1 MTTYKADYLSVL
13 EQCMAAPQLDQA
25 DNATLDPAD
34 NKAIITVAPYPDM
47 ACGDKLV
54 MYWSG
59 IDAQGALYRHEVSR
73 FVSEAQV
80 GRAMVFCVG
89 GAHIAALDG
98 GSLEVYYALYSAL
111 LCEPVESRRL
121 YLNVGDVRPALLP
134 LVVDDAVGGT
144 LDPDRVAEGVRI
156 TIKPYARMA
165 VGDRVLLS
173 WTGVTP
179 QASFDDT
186 LKVEFFAVGGELS
199 FWVDPDCI
207 APNLGAAVTVSYCV
221 ERKGQAS
228 RFSEP
233 VQLLIGPLERGPLLP
248 PTVLEADEG
257 WLDLQDAIDGVTV
270 VIDNAQAEEG
280 ELVYLKC
287 DGEHFNHRDDREIS
301 REMAGQPLVFIVPYR
316 FWREHRD
323 LTVRVA
329 YSVER
334 LDDVSQQSEATLVQ
348 VQS

>member
-1 MTTYKADYLSVL
+1 MTIYEADNLNIA
-13 EQCMAAPQLDQA
+13 EQYMVAPQLDQA
-25 DNATLDPAD
+25 DNSVLDPAE

-54 MYWSG
+54 LSWSG
-59 IDAQGALYRHEVSR
+59 IDAEGVAYRHEVSR

-80 GRAMVFCVG
+80 GRAVVFCVS
-89 GAHIAALDG
+89 AVHIAALDG
-98 GSLEVYYALYSAL
+98 GSLEVYYTLYSARL
-111 LCEPVESRRL
+111 REPVESGRL
-121 YLNVGDVRPALLP
+121 CLNVGDVRHDLLP
-134 LVVDDAVGGT
+134 AIVNDAVGGT
-144 LDPDRVAEGVRI
+144 LDPDRVAEGARI
-156 TIKPYARMA
+156 TIRPYARMA

-173 WTGVTP
+173 WAGGTT
-179 QASFDDT
+179 QASFNDT
-186 LKVEFFAVGGELS
+186 LNIESFAVGGELS
-199 FWVDPDCI
+199 FWVSPDCI
-207 APNLGAAVTVSYCV
+207 APNLGTAVTISYCV
-221 ERKGQAS
+221 EQKGQEPRS
-228 RFSEP
+228 SEP
-233 VQLLIGPLERGPLLP
+233 AQLLIGPLERGPLLP
-248 PTVLEADEG
+248 PSVLEADEG

-287 DGEHFNHRDDREIS
+287 DGEHFSHRDDREIS

-323 LTVRVA
+323 LTIRVA

-334 LDDVSQQSEATLVQ
+334 LDDVSQQSEVTLVQ

>member
-1 MTTYKADYLSVL
+1 MTTYEADNLNVV
-13 EQCMAAPQLDQA
+13 EHCMAAPQLDQA
-25 DNATLDPAD
+25 DNAMLDPSD
-34 NKAIITVAPYPDM
+34 NKAIITVSPYPDM

-54 MYWSG
+54 MFWSG
-59 IDAQGALYRHEVSR
+59 IDSEGVAYRHEVSR

-80 GRAMVFCVG
+80 GRAIVFCVS
-89 GAHIAALDG
+89 AVHIAALDG
-98 GSLEVYYALYSAL
+98 GSLEVYYTLYTARL
-111 LCEPVESRRL
+111 QEPVASGRL
-121 YLNVGDVRPALLP
+121 YLNVGDVRPDLLP
-134 LVVDDAVGGT
+134 VIVNDAVGGT
-144 LDPDRVAEGVRI
+144 LDPDRVGEGARV
-156 TIKPYARMA
+156 TIRPYARMA
-165 VGDRVLLS
+165 AGDRVLLS
-173 WTGVTP
+173 WAGVTP
-179 QASFDDT
+179 QASFNDT
-186 LKVEFFAVGGELS
+186 LQIESFAVGGELS
-199 FWVDPDCI
+199 FWVSPDCI
-207 APNLGAAVTVSYCV
+207 APNLGAAVTISYCV
-221 ERKGQAS
+221 EQNGHAS

-233 VQLLIGPLERGPLLP
+233 ARLLIGPLERGPLLP
-248 PTVLEADEG
+248 PAVLEADEG
-257 WLDLQDAIDGVTV
+257 RLDLQDAIDGVTV

-348 VQS
+348 VHS

>member
-1 MTTYKADYLSVL
+1 MTIYEADNLNTAEQYL
-13 EQCMAAPQLDQA
+13 AAPQLDQA
-25 DNATLDPAD
+25 DNSVLDPAE
-34 NKAIITVAPYPDM
+34 NKAIVTVAPYPDM

-54 MYWSG
+54 MSWSG
-59 IDAQGALYRHEVSR
+59 IDTEGVAYRHEVSR
-73 FVSEAQV
+73 FVSDAQV
-80 GRAMVFCVG
+80 GRTVVFCVS
-89 GAHIAALDG
+89 AVHIAALDG
-98 GSLEVYYALYSAL
+98 GSLEVYYTLYSARL
-111 LCEPVESRRL
+111 RKPVESGRS
-121 YLNVGDVRPALLP
+121 YLNVGDVRHDLLP
-134 LVVDDAVGGT
+134 AIVNDAVGGT
-144 LDPDRVAEGVRI
+144 LDPDRVAEGARI
-156 TIKPYARMA
+156 TIRPYARMA

-173 WTGVTP
+173 WAGGTT
-179 QASFDDT
+179 QASFNDS
-186 LKVEFFAVGGELS
+186 LNIESFAVGGELS
-199 FWVDPDCI
+199 FWVSADCI
-207 APNLGAAVTVSYCV
+207 APNLGTAVTISYCV
-221 ERKGQAS
+221 EQKGQEP

-248 PTVLEADEG
+248 PSVLEVDEG

-287 DGEHFNHRDDREIS
+287 DGEHFSHRDDREIS

-334 LDDVSQQSEATLVQ
+334 LDDVSQQSEVTLVQ

>member
-1 MTTYKADYLSVL
+1 MTTYEADNLNVV

-25 DNATLDPAD
+25 DKAMLDPSD

-54 MYWSG
+54 MFWSG
-59 IDAQGALYRHEVSR
+59 IDSEGVAYRHEVSR

-80 GRAMVFCVG
+80 GRAIVFCVS
-89 GAHIAALDG
+89 AVHIAALDG
-98 GSLEVYYALYSAL
+98 GSLEVYYTLYTARL
-111 LCEPVESRRL
+111 QEPVESGRL
-121 YLNVGDVRPALLP
+121 YLNVGDARPDLLP
-134 LVVDDAVGGT
+134 VIVNDAVGGT
-144 LDPDRVAEGVRI
+144 LDPDRVAEGARV
-156 TIKPYARMA
+156 TIRPYARMA
-165 VGDRVLLS
+165 AGDRVLLS
-173 WTGVTP
+173 WAGVTP
-179 QASFDDT
+179 WASFNDT
-186 LKVEFFAVGGELS
+186 LKIESFAVGGELS
-199 FWVDPDCI
+199 FWVSPDCI
-207 APNLGAAVTVSYCV
+207 APNLGAAVTISYCV
-221 ERKGQAS
+221 EQKGQAS
-228 RFSEP
+228 RFSESA
-233 VQLLIGPLERGPLLP
+233 QLLIGALERGPLLP

-287 DGEHFNHRDDREIS
+287 DGEHFSHRDDREVT

-334 LDDVSQQSEATLVQ
+334 LDDVSQQSEVTLVQ
-348 VQS
+348 VHS

>member
-1 MTTYKADYLSVL
+1 MATYEADSLNVV

-25 DNATLDPAD
+25 DNATLDPSD
-34 NKAIITVAPYPDM
+34 NKAIVTVTPYPHM

-54 MYWSG
+54 MFWSG
-59 IDAQGALYRHEVSR
+59 IDSEGVAYRHEVSR

-80 GRAMVFCVG
+80 GRAIVFCVS
-89 GAHIAALDG
+89 AVHIAALDG
-98 GSLEVYYALYSAL
+98 GSLEVYYTLYTARL
-111 LCEPVESRRL
+111 RGPVESGRL
-121 YLNVGDVRPALLP
+121 YLSVGDARPDLLP
-134 LVVDDAVGGT
+134 VIVNDAVGGT
-144 LDPDRVAEGVRI
+144 LDPDRVTEGARV
-156 TIKPYARMA
+156 TIRPYARMA
-165 VGDRVLLS
+165 AGDRVLLS
-173 WTGVTP
+173 WAGVTP
-179 QASFDDT
+179 QASFNDT
-186 LKVEFFAVGGELS
+186 LKIESFAVGGELS
-199 FWVDPDCI
+199 FWVSPDCI
-207 APNLGAAVTVSYCV
+207 APNLGTAVTISYCV
-221 ERKGQAS
+221 EQKGQAS

-233 VQLLIGPLERGPLLP
+233 AKLLIGPLQREPLLA

-316 FWREHRD
+316 FWREHQD

-348 VQS
+348 VHS

>member
-1 MTTYKADYLSVL
+1 MTIYEADNLNIA
-13 EQCMAAPQLDQA
+13 EQYMAAPQLDQA
-25 DNATLDPAD
+25 DNSVLDPSE
-34 NKAIITVAPYPDM
+34 NKAIVTVAPYPGM

-54 MYWSG
+54 MSWSG
-59 IDAQGALYRHEVSR
+59 IDAEGVAYRHEVSR

-80 GRAMVFCVG
+80 GRAVVFCVA

-98 GSLEVYYALYSAL
+98 GSLEVYYTLYSAL
-111 LCEPVESRRL
+111 HCEPAESGRL
-121 YLNVGDVRPALLP
+121 YLNVGDVRQDLLP
-134 LVVDDAVGGT
+134 AIVNDAVGGT
-144 LDPDRVAEGVRI
+144 LDPDRVAEGACI
-156 TIKPYARMA
+156 TIRPYARMA
-165 VGDRVLLS
+165 IGDRVLLS
-173 WTGVTP
+173 WAGVTP
-179 QASFDDT
+179 QASFNDT
-186 LKVEFFAVGGELS
+186 LKVEAFTVGGELS
-199 FWVDPDCI
+199 FWVRPDFI
-207 APNLGAAVTVSYCV
+207 APNMGATVTISYCV
-221 ERKGQAS
+221 EHKGQES
-228 RFSEP
+228 RLSEP
-233 VQLLIGPLERGPLLP
+233 AQLLIGPLERGLLLP

-287 DGEHFNHRDDREIS
+287 DGEHFSHRDDREIS

-323 LTVRVA
+323 LTVQVA

-334 LDDVSQQSEATLVQ
+334 LDDVSQQSEVTLVQ

>member
-1 MTTYKADYLSVL
+1 MTIYEAANLNVV
-13 EQCMAAPQLDQA
+13 EQYMAAPRLDQA
-25 DNATLDPAD
+25 ENAMLDPSER
-34 NKAIITVAPYPDM
+34 KAIVTVAPYQAM
-47 ACGDKLV
+47 TCGDKLV
-54 MYWSG
+54 LSWSG
-59 IDAQGALYRHEVSR
+59 IDAEGAAYRHEVSR

-80 GRAMVFCVG
+80 DRVIVFAVSDV
-89 GAHIAALDG
+89 HIAALDG
-98 GSLEVYYALYSAL
+98 GSLEVYYTLYSAL
-111 LCEPVESRRL
+111 HCEPLESGRL
-121 YLNVGDVRPALLP
+121 QLSVGDVRPDLLP
-134 LVVDDAVGGT
+134 VIVNDAVGGT
-144 LDPDRVAEGVRI
+144 LDPDRVAEGARV
-156 TIKPYARMA
+156 TIKPYPRMA
-165 VGDRVLLS
+165 AGDRVLLS
-173 WTGVTP
+173 WVGGTP
-179 QASFDDT
+179 QSSFNDT
-186 LKVEFFAVGGELS
+186 LKIESFAVGGELS
-199 FWVDPDCI
+199 FWVSPESI
-207 APNLGAAVTVSYCV
+207 APNLGATITISYCV
-221 ERKGQAS
+221 EKEGQEP

-233 VQLLIGPLERGPLLP
+233 AQLLIGPLERGPLLP
-248 PTVLEADEG
+248 PSVLEADEG

-334 LDDVSQQSEATLVQ
+334 LDDVSQQSEVTLVQ